1 VKFRFILVIL
11 VYFLCRNTLSAS
23 PVDPFAFRPR
33 IDSAVNSFYKQ
44 QSDLWFFARLY
55 QEVSNG
61 IDNLAHDGQFED
73 SQFVRR
79 IENTFGY
86 YYFTALD
93 SFTRNGALTAGWQ
106 QAFDTS
112 ACAQYGFIQVL
123 VLSINAH
130 INHDLYL
137 GLREIFKKT
146 PPEKKHLRDY
156 DKVSKQHER
165 IAYAFI
171 TNLIKRSPN
180 LSSVQRKIL
189 MKAVK
194 KAKKEIRRERMRIW
208 KMAAKGAKSER
219 KHKRYY
225 RKQLRKA
232 KRYAKRFQK
241 PKGLIKAGFDAS
253 QCNSLP
259 FFQRSKLLDM

>member
-1 VKFRFILVIL
+1 VVK
-11 VYFLCRNTLSAS
+11 
-23 PVDPFAFRPR
+23 
-33 IDSAVNSFYKQ
+33 SFYRQ
-44 QSDLWFFARLY
+44 QSNLWFFARLY

-61 IDNLAHDGQFED
+61 IDHMARQGQFED
-73 SQFVRR
+73 SQFVRQ
-79 IENTFGY
+79 IENTFGHY
-86 YYFTALD
+86 YITALD
-93 SFTRNGALTAGWQ
+93 SFTRNGTMTAGWQ
-106 QAFDTS
+106 QAFDTAS
-112 ACAQYGFIQVL
+112 CTEYGFIQVL

-130 INHDLYL
+130 INHDLYI
-137 GLREIFKKT
+137 GLREIFIKT

-156 DKVSKQHER
+156 DKVSRQHER

-171 TNLIKRSPN
+171 TNLVKRSPN
-180 LSSVQRKIL
+180 LSSMQRKIL

-225 RKQLRKA
+225 RKQVKKA
-232 KRYAKRFQK
+232 KRNARRFQK
-241 PKGLIKAGFDAS
+241 PRGLIKAGFDAS

-259 FFQRSKLLDM
+259 FLQRAKLLDM